1 MQISQAVQVTQVY
14 QKQSNGSLNTES
26 NFGNNFQVTTGDVN
40 LSKEARNAQ
49 SALSSIADKYDVSNI
64 STRERGAM
72 VNALQEAGLISNA
85 DAMRM
90 AAPFS
95 MNENIDT
102 KRDWLKISK
111 DALAFAEQNGQP
123 PKELES
129 MKRNVSI
136 LEQLFEL
143 RDK

>member
-1 MQISQAVQVTQVY
+1 MQVNQTSQAAQVY
-14 QKQSNGSLNTES
+14 QTHSKGSVHTS
-26 NFGNNFQVTTGDVN
+26 HGTGNNVQATNGDVQ

-49 SALSSIADKYDVSNI
+49 SALNGIANRYDVTNL

-72 VNALQEAGLISNA
+72 VNDLQERGLISNE

-102 KRDWLKISK
+102 KRDWLQISQ
-111 DALAFAEQNGQP
+111 DALAFAEQNGQS

-129 MKRNVSI
+129 IKRNVSI

>member
-1 MQISQAVQVTQVY
+1 MQVNQTSHAAQVY
-14 QKQSNGSLNTES
+14 QTQSKGSVNTTHGA
-26 NFGNNFQVTTGDVN
+26 GNSVKASSGDVH

-49 SALSSIADKYDVSNI
+49 SALNGIANRYDVTNI

-72 VNALQEAGLISNA
+72 VSDLQEKGLLSNE

-102 KRDWLKISK
+102 KRDWLQISK
-111 DALAFAEQNGQP
+111 DALAFAEQNGQS

-129 MKRNVSI
+129 IKRNVSI

>member
-1 MQISQAVQVTQVY
+1 MQVNQTSHAAQVY
-14 QKQSNGSLNTES
+14 QTQNKGSVNTS
-26 NFGNNFQVTTGDVN
+26 HGTGNSIETANGDVH
-40 LSKEARNAQ
+40 LSKEARNAE
-49 SALSSIADKYDVSNI
+49 SALNSIANKYDVTNI

-72 VNALQEAGLISNA
+72 VNDLQEKGLISNL

-95 MNENIDT
+95 INENLDT

-111 DALAFAEQNGQP
+111 DALEFAEQHGQS
-123 PKELES
+123 PKEIES
-129 MKRNVSI
+129 MKRNISM
-136 LEQLFEL
+136 LEQLLEL